1 MSIVDK
7 LTTRING
14 TQNSH
19 IFVDKLQDNT
29 VWINANVRDGGV
41 RITLSMDQAKEM
53 IAALT
58 RIVEAE

>member
-1 MSIVDK
+1 MTSDK

-14 TQNSH
+14 TQNSY
-19 IFVDKLQDNT
+19 IFVDKLEDNT

>member
-1 MSIVDK
+1 MTSDK

-14 TQNSH
+14 TRDSY
-19 IFVDKLQDNT
+19 IFVDKLEDNT

-41 RITLSMDQAKEM
+41 RITMSMDQAKEM